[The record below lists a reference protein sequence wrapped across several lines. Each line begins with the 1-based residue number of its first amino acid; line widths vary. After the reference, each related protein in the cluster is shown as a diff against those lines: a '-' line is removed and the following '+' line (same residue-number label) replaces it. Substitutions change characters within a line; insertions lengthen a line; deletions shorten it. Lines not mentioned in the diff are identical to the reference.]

1 MAIDE
6 RSANVR
12 SKIVNIFF
20 FLTGNVLFHS
30 WEKVL
35 FSQVIDI
42 SALQSLLSNEISLIL
57 KFKTIFDEE
66 NIKSLYEQVKEVRII
81 DKKNTE
87 KRNQQFGRK
96 SR

>member
-1 MAIDE
+1 
-6 RSANVR
+6 
-12 SKIVNIFF
+12 
-20 FLTGNVLFHS
+20 
-30 WEKVL
+30 
-35 FSQVIDI
+35 VIDI
-42 SALQSLLSNEISLIL
+42 SALQSLHSNEISLIL